1 MALTAMAIY
10 KNLPKTNCGDC
21 KFPTCMAFAMQVAA
35 KQKPLTDCPHLSD
48 QAKGEFSEASA
59 PPMKLVRVGP
69 AGSGGFDIGQE
80 TVMFR
85 HEEKFHH
92 QSAIAVRVPASL
104 SDEEALVRVGQIN
117 QAQFVRVGQPL
128 GVKAA
133 ALDLDGLAEDQA
145 VARVKFLAAKSC
157 LPFIVMTQ
165 EAKTMAAVV
174 GAIADKKP
182 LICRATPA
190 NADAFIKIALDT
202 KCPLAV
208 SADTLETLADLAKTA
223 RDKGVANLVL
233 SFSGDKPARTI
244 RDLTMA
250 RRAAL
255 KKNFRPFGYPAMVDV
270 SNGNATKETALASA
284 FAAKYAGIV
293 IISGLD
299 GSELL
304 PILATIQNVYTDPQ
318 VPNIVE
324 PKLYEIGPVNE
335 NSPVL
340 WTTNFSLTYFC
351 VVGEIERSKVP
362 CYVSVV
368 DSGGLGILNAYAGD
382 KVSPEKVVKTLEAQ
396 KVADKVKHRRLIS
409 PGLLPSFRA
418 EIEDSSPWKQ
428 VLIGPENASGIP
440 AFLKENWK
448 S

>member
-35 KQKPLTDCPHLSD
+35 KQKALTDCPHLSD
-48 QAKGEFSEASA
+48 QAKGAFADASA
-59 PPMKLVRVGP
+59 PPMKLVRIGP
-69 AGSGGFDIGQE
+69 AGPGGFEIGQE

-92 QSAIAVRVPASL
+92 QPAIAVRVPGSL
-104 SDEEALVRVGQIN
+104 SDAESLARVEQIN
-117 QAQFVRVGQPL
+117 KAQFVRVGQPL

-133 ALDLDGLAEDQA
+133 AVDLDGLAEDKA
-145 VARVKFLAAKSC
+145 VARVQALAPKSC
-157 LPFIVMTQ
+157 LPFIVMTKD
-165 EAKTMAAVV
+165 AKTMASAV

-182 LICRATPA
+182 LIYKATPG

-202 KCPLAV
+202 KCPLAI
-208 SADTLETLADLAKTA
+208 SADTLEALADLSKTA
-223 RDKGVANLVL
+223 RDKGVADLVL
-233 SFSGDKPARTI
+233 SFNGDKPARTI
-244 RDLTMA
+244 RDLTIA
-250 RRAAL
+250 RRAGL
-255 KKNFRPFGYPAMVDV
+255 KKSFRPFGFPAMVDA
-270 SNGNATKETALASA
+270 SNGNASKETALAAA

-293 IISGLD
+293 IINGLD
-299 GSELL
+299 ASELL

-324 PKLYEIGPVNE
+324 PKLYEIGPVDE

-351 VVGEIERSKVP
+351 VVGEVERSKVP
-362 CYVSVV
+362 CFISVV

-396 KVADKVKHRRLIS
+396 KVADRVKHRRLIN
-409 PGLLPSFRA
+409 PGLLPAFRA
-418 EIEDSSPWKQ
+418 EIEETSPWKQ

-440 AFLKENWK
+440 GFLKENWK